1 MDRSKQLG
9 EESIGKLLINFSIPA
24 IVGMVVNAVYNIVD
38 RIFIGRFIGDMG
50 LAGVVIAY
58 PIMLI
63 IMAFAMLIGFGAT
76 SLISIKLGE
85 GKQDEAESILGNAFT
100 LMIIFPLVLTAVGLF
115 FLDDIL
121 VLFGASKNVLPY
133 AEQYLSIILIGAVFQ
148 TIGFG
153 MNNFIRSEGNP
164 KVAMG
169 TMLVGAIINTILDP
183 ILISVVGLG
192 IKGAA
197 LATILAQLASAIWV
211 LYYFFSGNSL
221 LKVRKPYLKL
231 KSKLVSNILAL
242 GSAQFAIQLANS
254 LIILLFNRALIRHGG
269 DLAISAYGIINSIST
284 MILMPIFGINQGSQP
299 IVGYNYGARKYD
311 RVKKT
316 LKLSI
321 TGATIIVLIGFAVSM
336 LFPEQLVSLFS
347 KGNKELTKL
356 ASNGMRLFFLMYP
369 VIGFQIVASN
379 YFQATGKPKQALF
392 LSMSRQVIVLIPA
405 ILILPNI
412 FGLNGIWAAGPTA
425 DFLASLL
432 TGTFLIL
439 DLKNLDRMKNQN
451 QFL

>member
-405 ILILPNI
+405 ILILPSI